1 MKRIG
6 NTSRQD
12 QCGRRCFTI
21 FGLVSV
27 VFLFFGTEASSL
39 DTIYMAITPG
49 KNFQHV
55 IYPIAQEK
63 GYMREEGIDLKLL
76 IVAGTPSIQGLL
88 AGSIQFTVAGTSA
101 LIAAAKGAAPLK
113 VVLAA
118 NDKVHQWLLS
128 KPEISSPK
136 SLKGKRIA
144 TGGVAASATFMLKQI
159 LMRHGLDPNRDVA
172 YIHQSGG
179 TQLGALLS
187 GSVDAIILG
196 VQPRYIGVNAGMRE
210 LFFFGNEVKNSWGTL
225 ATSDR
230 FIKEQPKQ
238 VSGFIRAAVK
248 ALRFIRQDRDTTI
261 AANVKFSGVD
271 RTLATR
277 MYDDLIGTFTRNGTV
292 DEETQKNDLAII
304 RQIADVSEFIPI
316 GRGYD
321 FSFAYEA
328 DQLLNQAGWRP

>member
-1 MKRIG
+1 M
-6 NTSRQD
+6 
-12 QCGRRCFTI
+12 CAV
-21 FGLVSV
+21 L
-27 VFLFFGTEASSL
+27 LLFGTEASGL
-39 DTIYMAITPG
+39 DTVYMAITPG

-88 AGSIQFTVAGTSA
+88 AGSIQFTVAGTGA

-128 KPEISSPK
+128 KPEIASLK

-159 LMRHGLDPNRDVA
+159 LMRQGLDPNRDVA

-210 LFFFGNEVKNSWGTL
+210 LLFFGNEVKNSWGTL

-248 ALRFIRQDRDTTI
+248 ALRFIRQERDATI

-271 RTLATR
+271 RTLATH
-277 MYDDLIGTFTRNGTV
+277 V
-292 DEETQKNDLAII
+292 
-304 RQIADVSEFIPI
+304 
-316 GRGYD
+316 
-321 FSFAYEA
+321 
-328 DQLLNQAGWRP
+328 

>member
-6 NTSRQD
+6 DTSRRD

-248 ALRFIRQDRDTTI
+248 ALRFIRQDRDATI

>member
-63 GYMREEGIDLKLL
+63 GYMREESIDLKLL

>member
-1 MKRIG
+1 
-6 NTSRQD
+6 
-12 QCGRRCFTI
+12 
-21 FGLVSV
+21 
-27 VFLFFGTEASSL
+27 
-39 DTIYMAITPG
+39 MAITPG

-63 GYMREEGIDLKLL
+63 GYVREEGIDLKMLV
-76 IVAGTPSIQGLL
+76 IAGTPSIQGLL

-128 KPEISSPK
+128 KPDITSVK
-136 SLKGKRIA
+136 NLKGKRIA
-144 TGGVAASATFMLKQI
+144 TGGVASSATFMLKQI
-159 LMRHGLDPNRDVA
+159 LVRQGLDPNRDVN

-238 VSGFIRAAVK
+238 VAGFMRAAVK
-248 ALRFIRQDRDTTI
+248 ALRFIRQERNATI

-304 RQIADVSEFIPI
+304 RQIADVSEPIPMA
-316 GRGYD
+316 RAYD
-321 FSFAYEA
+321 FSFAYDA
-328 DQLLNQAGWRP
+328 DRQLNQAGWHP

>member
-1 MKRIG
+1 MTRLRHP
-6 NTSRQD
+6 SRRD
-12 QCGRRCFTI
+12 QRRRRSGSA
-21 FGLVSV
+21 FGIVSA
-27 VFLFFGTEASSL
+27 VFLFFATEAFSL

-63 GYMREEGIDLKLL
+63 GYMREEGIDLKMLV
-76 IVAGTPSIQGLL
+76 IAGTPSIQGLL

-128 KPEISSPK
+128 KPEITNLK

-144 TGGVAASATFMLKQI
+144 TGGVASSATFMLKQI
-159 LMRHGLDPNRDVA
+159 LSRQGLDPTRDVN

-196 VQPRYIGVNAGMRE
+196 VQPHYIGVNAGMRE

-238 VSGFIRAAVK
+238 VAGFIRAAVK
-248 ALRFIRQDRDTTI
+248 ALRFIRQERDATI

-271 RTLATR
+271 RTLAAR

-292 DEETQKNDLAII
+292 DDETQKNDLSII
-304 RQIADVSEFIPI
+304 RQIADVSEPIPMA
-316 GRGYD
+316 RAYD
-321 FSFAYEA
+321 FSFAYDA
-328 DQLLNQAGWRP
+328 DRQLNQAGWHP

>member
-1 MKRIG
+1 MKEIG
-6 NTSRQD
+6 EASRWD
-12 QCGRRCFTI
+12 RRGRRWCTI
-21 FGLVSV
+21 FGIVSA
-27 VFLFFGTEASSL
+27 VFLVFRTEASAL

-63 GYMREEGIDLKLL
+63 DYMWEEGIDLKLL
-76 IVAGTPSIQGLL
+76 IIGATPSIQGLI
-88 AGSIQFTVAGTSA
+88 AGSIHFTVAGTSA

-128 KPEISSPK
+128 KPDITSPK

-144 TGGVAASATFMLKQI
+144 TAGVASSATFMLKQI
-159 LMRHGLDPNRDVA
+159 LIRHGLDPNRDVA

-179 TQLGALLS
+179 TQLAALLS

-210 LFFFGNEVKNSWGTL
+210 LIFFGNEVKNSWGTL

-230 FIKEQPKQ
+230 FIREQPKQ
-238 VSGFIRAAVK
+238 VAGFIRATLK
-248 ALRFIRQDRDTTI
+248 ALRFIRQDRAATI
-261 AANVKFSGVD
+261 TAYVKFSSMD
-271 RTLATR
+271 RSLATR

-292 DEETQKNDLAII
+292 DEETQKNDLTIM
-304 RQIADVSEFIPI
+304 RQIADVSELVPI
-316 GRGYD
+316 SRGYD
-321 FSFAYEA
+321 FSFAHEA
-328 DQLLNQAGWRP
+328 DRLLNETGWRP

>member
-1 MKRIG
+1 
-6 NTSRQD
+6 
-12 QCGRRCFTI
+12 
-21 FGLVSV
+21 
-27 VFLFFGTEASSL
+27 
-39 DTIYMAITPG
+39 MAITPG

-63 GYMREEGIDLKLL
+63 GYVREEGIDLKMLV
-76 IVAGTPSIQGLL
+76 IAGTPSIQGLL

-128 KPEISSPK
+128 KPEITSVRN
-136 SLKGKRIA
+136 LKGKRIA
-144 TGGVAASATFMLKQI
+144 TGGVASSATFMLKQI
-159 LMRHGLDPNRDVA
+159 LVRQGLDPNRDVN

-238 VSGFIRAAVK
+238 VAGFIRAAVK
-248 ALRFIRQDRDTTI
+248 ALRFIRQERDATI

-271 RTLATR
+271 RTLAAR

-292 DEETQKNDLAII
+292 DDDTQKNDLSII
-304 RQIADVSEFIPI
+304 RQIADVSEPIPMA
-316 GRGYD
+316 RAYD
-321 FSFAYEA
+321 FSFAYDA
-328 DQLLNQAGWRP
+328 DRQLNQAGWHP

>member
-1 MKRIG
+1 
-6 NTSRQD
+6 
-12 QCGRRCFTI
+12 
-21 FGLVSV
+21 
-27 VFLFFGTEASSL
+27 
-39 DTIYMAITPG
+39 MAITPG

-63 GYMREEGIDLKLL
+63 GYMREEGIDLKMLV
-76 IVAGTPSIQGLL
+76 IAGTPSIQGLL

-128 KPEISSPK
+128 KPEITSVRN
-136 SLKGKRIA
+136 LKGKRIA
-144 TGGVAASATFMLKQI
+144 TGGVASSATFMLKQI
-159 LMRHGLDPNRDVA
+159 LVRQGLDPNRDVN

-187 GSVDAIILG
+187 GSVDALILG

-238 VSGFIRAAVK
+238 VAGFIRAAVK
-248 ALRFIRQDRDTTI
+248 ALRFIRQERDATI

-271 RTLATR
+271 RTLAAR

-292 DEETQKNDLAII
+292 DDETQKNDLSII
-304 RQIADVSEFIPI
+304 RQIADVSEPIPMA
-316 GRGYD
+316 RAYD
-321 FSFAYEA
+321 FSFAYDA
-328 DQLLNQAGWRP
+328 DRQLNPAGWHP